1 LHLPDGYDA
10 MTRALCQEEKRIFSG
25 FSVIIA
31 ERIEISRRNHYFGTG
46 EKPMLRKIASEN
58 IFALSTWLI
67 DPESRHVASK

>member
-31 ERIEISRRNHYFGTG
+31 ETIAISRRNHYFGTG
-46 EKPMLRKIASEN
+46 EQSMPRTIAIEN
-58 IFALSTWLI
+58 IFCVTHLV
-67 DPESRHVASK
+67 D